1 MRSLSPRRRPTPRH
15 GDIPAAGRRAAPGL
29 QERRPLSEGGMT
41 DMDERRELLESV
53 AKAYREAGSRTTRCS
68 YRSERLTPSLR
79 LHSGLQALDRQSVP
93 QRSASPL
100 ASVADLA

>member
-1 MRSLSPRRRPTPRH
+1 
-15 GDIPAAGRRAAPGL
+15 
-29 QERRPLSEGGMT
+29 MT

-53 AKAYREAGSRTTRCS
+53 AKAYREVENELGNLLLFAEREVGDDELARFALASLGDVELWLTD
-68 YRSERLTPSLR
+68 YPLFHRSERLPPSMR